1 MSTPMLSSSV
11 RTSKE
16 SKRTAEG
23 LSAFDSPLRG
33 NTMLTKLQNYIDG
46 FNACDEELYPQKITN
61 AQAADFL
68 REQIP
73 MLDCPD
79 KDLEKTYY
87 FRWWTYRKHI
97 KETDTGHVITEFLP
111 PVKWAGP
118 YNTINCPACFHIR
131 EGRWLKDPEGILAQY
146 IDFWLNE
153 QGDAYKYTS
162 WLCHAVLEYCDA
174 KQDYRFG
181 IDRLPKL
188 IAFFEKRS
196 AIHRRSCGLYWSDDR
211 RDGME
216 YSISGPGLRP
226 TINSY
231 VYADA
236 QAIVKLANMCGE
248 DEIADR
254 FNKLTAELAK
264 KMDTLLWHDGF
275 YRTIPLAVGEDP
287 VLDTRPQ
294 VPPEHTVREQI
305 GFVPWYFDIPAG
317 KTQVFAELLTEEGFN
332 APYGITTAERRHPR
346 FMEAHSHICLWNGP
360 VWPFATS
367 QTLVALANVLRKG
380 SDCPLSKE
388 DYYGLL
394 HQYAVC
400 HSLTKPDGTV
410 VPFIDENMD
419 PFTGRWLARDLLETA
434 GWQPKFGGYER
445 GKDYNHSL
453 FCDLVLS
460 GLLGIQARGDTFTVK
475 PLIPDSWDYFRV
487 ENLWLKGKCFT
498 ITYDKDGCHY
508 GEGAG
513 LRIISA

>member
-1 MSTPMLSSSV
+1 MI
-11 RTSKE
+11 
-16 SKRTAEG
+16 
-23 LSAFDSPLRG
+23 SA
-33 NTMLTKLQNYIDG
+33 TMLKKFQNYIAL
-46 FNACDEELYPQKITN
+46 FNEHDEELFPQKITN

-68 REQIP
+68 QTQIP

-79 KDLEKTYY
+79 AALEKTYY

-97 KETDTGHVITEFLP
+97 KETEIGHVITEFLP

-131 EGRWLKDPEGILAQY
+131 EGRWLKDDLGILAQY

-162 WLCHAVLEYCDA
+162 WLCHAVVEYCEA
-174 KQDYRFG
+174 KQDFRFG

-188 IAFFEKRS
+188 IAFFEKRD
-196 AIHRRSCGLYWSDDR
+196 AIHRRKSGLYWSDDR

-236 QAIVKLANMCGE
+236 LAIVKLANMAGE
-248 DEIADR
+248 DAIADR
-254 FNKLTAELAK
+254 FNKLAADLK
-264 KMDTLLWHDGF
+264 QKMDALLWHEDF
-275 YRTIPLAVGEDP
+275 YRTIPLTVDEDP
-287 VLDTRPQ
+287 DLPVRPQ
-294 VPPEHTVREQI
+294 VPAEHHVKEQV
-305 GFVPWYFDIPAG
+305 GFVPWYFQIPTG
-317 KTQVFAELLTEEGFN
+317 KTDCFGELLKEDGFK

-346 FMEAHSHICLWNGP
+346 FMEEGTHECLWNGP

-367 QTLVALANVLRKG
+367 QTLVALANVLHSG
-380 SDCPLSKE
+380 APCPLSKQ
-388 DYYGLL
+388 DYYDLL
-394 HQYAVC
+394 LQYAAS
-400 HSLTKPDGTV
+400 HSFTKEDGTV

-419 PFTGRWLARDLLETA
+419 PFTGRWLARDILE
-434 GWQPKFGGYER
+434 GWGWLEKKGGFER

-460 GLLGIQARGDTFTVK
+460 GLLGIAPKGDEITAK
-475 PLIPDSWDYFRV
+475 PLIPDSWDYFKV
-487 ENLWLKGKCFT
+487 ENLWLHDKCFT
-498 ITYDKDGCHY
+498 VTYDKDGTHY

-513 LRIISA
+513 LTIKGA

>member
-1 MSTPMLSSSV
+1 MI
-11 RTSKE
+11 
-16 SKRTAEG
+16 
-23 LSAFDSPLRG
+23 SPTIL
-33 NTMLTKLQNYIDG
+33 KKFHSYIAS
-46 FNACDEELYPQKITN
+46 FNANDEELIRQKVPN

-68 REQIP
+68 QTQIP

-79 KDLEKTYY
+79 PVLERTYY
-87 FRWWTYRKHI
+87 FRWWTFRKHI
-97 KETDTGHVITEFLP
+97 KETEIGHVITEFLP

-131 EGRWLKDPEGILAQY
+131 EGRWLKDDLQILASY

-162 WLCHAVLEYCDA
+162 WLCHAVVEYCEA
-174 KQDYRFG
+174 KQDFRFG

-188 IAFFEKRS
+188 IAFFEKRG
-196 AIHRRSCGLYWSDDR
+196 AVHGRSCGLYWSDDR

-236 QAIVKLANMCGE
+236 MAIVKLANMAGE
-248 DEIADR
+248 DAIADR
-254 FNKLTAELAK
+254 YSKLAADLK
-264 KMDTLLWHDGF
+264 QKMDQLLWDQDF
-275 YRTIPLAVGEDP
+275 YRTIPLAVDEDP
-287 VLDTRPQ
+287 RLDSRPP
-294 VPPEHTVREQI
+294 VPAEHTAREQV
-305 GFVPWYFDIPAG
+305 GFVPWYFNIPGAD
-317 KTQVFAELLTEEGFN
+317 KTHVFAELLTPEGFQ

-346 FMEAHSHICLWNGP
+346 FMEAQTHECLWNGP

-367 QTLVALANVLRKG
+367 QTLVALANVLRAGKPC
-380 SDCPLSKE
+380 SLTKE
-388 DYYGLL
+388 DYYRLL
-394 HQYAVC
+394 HQYASSHVF
-400 HSLTKPDGTV
+400 TKPDGTQ

-419 PFTGRWLARDLLETA
+419 PFTGRWLARDILE
-434 GWQPKFGGYER
+434 GWGWLEKKGGYER

-460 GLLGIQARGDTFTVK
+460 GLLGILPRGDTFIVK
-475 PLIPDSWDYFRV
+475 PLIPESWNYFKV
-487 ENLWLKGKCFT
+487 ENLWLHGKCFT
-498 ITYDKDGCHY
+498 ITYDKDGSHY

-513 LRIISA
+513 LTIKGE

>member
-1 MSTPMLSSSV
+1 MISAPMLE
-11 RTSKE
+11 K
-16 SKRTAEG
+16 
-23 LSAFDSPLRG
+23 FH
-33 NTMLTKLQNYIDG
+33 NYIAA
-46 FNACDEELYPQKITN
+46 FNANDQELFPQKITN
-61 AQAADFL
+61 AHAADFL
-68 REQIP
+68 QDQIP

-79 KDLEKTYY
+79 ATLEQTYY

-97 KETDTGHVITEFLP
+97 KETEVGHIITEFLP
-111 PVKWAGP
+111 PVRWAGP
-118 YNTINCPACFHIR
+118 YNSINCPACFHIR
-131 EGRWLKDPEGILAQY
+131 EGRWLKDHEGIIAQY

-162 WLCHAVLEYCDA
+162 WLCHAVVEYCEA
-174 KQDYRFG
+174 KQDFRFG

-188 IAFFEKRS
+188 IAFFEKRD
-196 AIHRRSCGLYWSDDR
+196 AVHRRSCGLYWSNDN

-236 QAIVKLANMCGE
+236 LAIVKLANMAGE

-254 FNKLTAELAK
+254 FNKLAADLKK
-264 KMDTLLWHDGF
+264 KMDALLWYEGF
-275 YRTIPLAVGEDP
+275 YRTIPQAVDEDP
-287 VLDTRPQ
+287 ILETRPEVPAEHHVKEQ
-294 VPPEHTVREQI
+294 V
-305 GFVPWYFDIPAG
+305 GFVPWYFNIPTG
-317 KTQVFAELLTEEGFN
+317 KTEAFAELLSEDGFK

-346 FMEAHSHICLWNGP
+346 FMEAHTHECLWNGP

-367 QTLVALANVLRKG
+367 QTLVGLANVLHSGKA
-380 SDCPLSKE
+380 CPLTNE

-394 HQYAVC
+394 KQYAASHVF
-400 HSLTKPDGTV
+400 TKEDGTV

-419 PFTGRWLARDLLETA
+419 PFTGRWLARDILEKM
-434 GWQPKFGGYER
+434 GWLEKKGGFER

-460 GLLGIQARGDTFTVK
+460 GLLGIAAKGDSFTVK
-475 PLIPDSWDYFRV
+475 PLIPDSWDYFKV
-487 ENLWLKGKCFT
+487 ENLWLRGKCFT
-498 ITYDKDGCHY
+498 ITYDKDGSHY

-513 LRIISA
+513 LQIHAQ